1 MVGVLVAGSTL
12 MPPAIPIATYR
23 LQLTTDFDFD
33 AAAAIAPY
41 LKALGIT
48 HLYASPFMK
57 ARKGSTHGYDVV
69 DHTRINPELGGDAGF
84 ERLSDALQQNDLGL
98 ILDFVPNHVGVHFAD
113 NPWWLDVLEWG
124 EASPHAVSFDIDWEL
139 LPYRARGGVLLP
151 IIGSSYGQALE
162 KGEIE
167 LRYDA
172 GEGSFSAWYFEHRLP
187 IAPERYSEILHTI
200 VREADANN
208 SAAGKHL
215 FELASRYKGLRHPNR
230 KEAPAFKAE
239 IRDIDGG
246 ADLIARGLDAY
257 RAGPDRPAQTLSLHH
272 LLERQHYKLGHW
284 RLASSDINY
293 RRFFDVNS
301 LAGLRVEDASTF
313 HVTHRLVK
321 RLIAKGKLQGLR
333 LDHIDGLRDPVQY
346 FQRLRHLIRDAQGKN
361 RKEFYVV
368 VEKILGEHETL
379 HRFTGVHGTTGYE
392 WLNVITR
399 VLIDN
404 KGLEPLDEVWRQ
416 ISNIPPR
423 LAPVLMEAKR
433 RVLETLLTS
442 EFTVLARLLAR
453 IAAGH
458 YSTRDFSADSLRQ
471 ALELYVLH
479 FPIYRTYLAS
489 VGASDGDRALVTQTI
504 ERARADWFAADE
516 GIFDFLRDTLTMD
529 LIKPD
534 RAPHSTPKVRRF
546 ALKVQQFTGPLMA
559 KSLEDTAFYRY
570 HRLLALNEVG
580 GEPAA
585 PALSVDAFHEAMKV
599 RARDWPHGMTATATH
614 DTKRGEDART
624 RLIALT
630 EIPGEWT
637 SAVARWKIPNAPH
650 LVIEGGMRA
659 PSATFEYMLY
669 QALLGAWPLGQ
680 SDEALS
686 ERMQAY
692 AVKAAREG
700 KQETSWLNPDEAY
713 EAGVKTFIARILDRS
728 VSAEFINSLENLAQR
743 VALLGALNSLSQITL
758 KATMPGVPDFYQGT
772 EFWDLSLVDPDNRR
786 PVDFAARAAVLASN
800 QNPDWKE
807 LARHWP
813 DGHIKLAWTRHLLKL
828 RTELAEVFS
837 RGDYAPL
844 EVSGPHRD
852 HVIAF
857 ARRRGRDAA
866 ITVVTK
872 SLAPMT
878 QSGRGWPVAETFDA
892 TVNLSGYA
900 VKGIGG
906 EANAV
911 PLSALFH
918 DLPVAVLKARYAG
931 AMKPARKRSYA

>member
-1 MVGVLVAGSTL
+1 

-23 LQLTTDFDFD
+23 LQLTADFDFD
-33 AAAAIAPY
+33 AAAAVVPY

-48 HLYASPFMK
+48 HLYSSPFMK
-57 ARKGSTHGYDVV
+57 ARKGSSHGYDVV
-69 DHTRINPELGGDAGF
+69 DHTKINPELGGDAGF
-84 ERLSDALQQNDLGL
+84 ERLSRALRQHDLGL

-124 EASPHAVSFDIDWEL
+124 EASPHAVSFDIDWEQ

-151 IIGSSYGQALE
+151 IIGSSYGEALE

-172 GEGSFSAWYFEHRLP
+172 SEGSFSAWYFEHRLP
-187 IAPERYSEILHTI
+187 IAPERYSEILHAV
-200 VREADANN
+200 VRDSGAEN
-208 SAAGKHL
+208 SAAGKRL
-215 FELASRYKGLRHPNR
+215 FELASRYKGLRHPNQ

-239 IRDIDGG
+239 IRDIAGG
-246 ADLIARGLDAY
+246 ADLIARGLAAY
-257 RAGPDRPAQTLSLHH
+257 RAGPDRTAQTLSLHH

-301 LAGLRVEDASTF
+301 LAGLRVEDAGTF
-313 HVTHRLVK
+313 DAAHRLVK
-321 RLIAKGKLQGLR
+321 KLVTEGKLQGLR

-346 FQRLRHLIRDAQGKN
+346 FQRLRRLIRDAQGKT

-368 VEKILGEHETL
+368 VEKILGEHEDL

-392 WLNVITR
+392 WLNSITR
-399 VLIDN
+399 VLIDG
-404 KGLEPLDEVWRQ
+404 KGLEPLDEIWRQ
-416 ISNIPPR
+416 ISNLPPR

-489 VGASDGDRALVTQTI
+489 AGASDSDRALITETI
-504 ERARADWFAADE
+504 EKARADWFAADE

-529 LIKPD
+529 LVKPG
-534 RAPHSTPKVRRF
+534 RAPHSPPRVRRF

-580 GEPAA
+580 GEPSA
-585 PALSVDAFHEAMKV
+585 PALSVNAFHEAMKI

-614 DTKRGEDART
+614 DTKRGEDARA
-624 RLIALT
+624 RLMALT
-630 EIPGEWT
+630 EITGEWT
-637 SAVARWKIPNAPH
+637 SAVARWKILNAPH
-650 LVIEGGMRA
+650 LVTEGAMRA

-669 QALLGAWPLGQ
+669 QALLGAWPPGQ
-680 SDEALS
+680 GDDALS
-686 ERMQAY
+686 ERMLAY
-692 AVKAAREG
+692 AIKAAREG
-700 KQETSWLNPDEAY
+700 KQETSWLNPDEVY
-713 EAGVKTFIARILDRS
+713 EAGVKTFITRILDRS
-728 VSAEFINSLENLAQR
+728 ISAEFINSLDNLARR

-786 PVDFAARAAVLASN
+786 PVDFAKRAAVLASIEK
-800 QNPDWKE
+800 PDWQE
-807 LARHWP
+807 LGRHWP

-828 RTELAEVFS
+828 RTELADVFA
-837 RGDYAPL
+837 RGDYEPL

-852 HVIAF
+852 HIIAF

-866 ITVVTK
+866 ITVVAK
-872 SLAPMT
+872 SFAPMT
-878 QSGRGWPVAETFDA
+878 QSGRNWPGAEAFDA
-892 TVNLSGYA
+892 TVNLNGYA
-900 VKGIGG
+900 VNGIGG
-906 EANAV
+906 EIGAV
-911 PLSALFH
+911 PLAALFTH
-918 DLPVAVLKARYAG
+918 LPAAVLKARYVDTSR
-931 AMKPARKRSYA
+931 PAHKRIPA